1 MPAFLTTQDVRA
13 AFGWNA
19 QSQRYTDLA
28 TGRFVPLADVKRAIG
43 GPNGVIVNARIE
55 IETISEQ
62 MARGEI
68 EIGEWQERMG
78 QAVKNLDLA
87 TMAAGKGGV
96 AQLTQRDYGLAG
108 QRLRFDYERL
118 ELFARD
124 VESGRIKG
132 NRIVERAKLYANRRN
147 GVYENTRR
155 DAAQEVFS
163 QERRTL
169 GDAEHCSVCVEE
181 AAKGWVEIGTLR
193 KIGDSPCRMN
203 CRCSFRFRV
212 TPTK

>member
-1 MPAFLTTQDVRA
+1 MPAFLTIQDVRQ

-19 QSQRYTDLA
+19 QSQRYTELA

-87 TMAAGKGGV
+87 TMAAGKGGI

-124 VESGRIKG
+124 IESGRIKG

-155 DAAQEVFS
+155 DAALEVFT
-163 QERRTL
+163 QERRVL
-169 GDAEHCSVCVEE
+169 HGSDHCKTCVEE
-181 AAKGWVEIGTLR
+181 AAKGWVEVGTL
-193 KIGDSPCRMN
+193 KKLGDSECRMN
-203 CRCSFRFRV
+203 CLCRWSFR
-212 TPTK
+212 